1 MPCVPQLG
9 RLPPWLLP
17 PKAQVVTAARAGA
30 AIVWNSRWTFALAIL
45 VPILAVVAA
54 GALSQGAHPAPQPHV
69 HESLGPLQLGRAPE
83 GALAAQ
89 ASIKGVWQTGLFW
102 GCGLLLAVLP
112 VLASATSRMAA
123 GEVTELLSS
132 LRGAG
137 MHPLA
142 AAIGFSLQDVL
153 NAVLFVLVTSIGL
166 SQTGVS
172 SQASVV
178 GLVGAFALS
187 MISLASL
194 VTSVLHRPALA
205 VTVSCLTALV
215 LFVPVFNVPTMGAR
229 LPTSGFPIV
238 LPTTAVA
245 VGVAAASVDSVAAE
259 AAEECRA
266 TGRSCELAKLNS
278 AELLGITPGDL
289 TAALLGQ
296 AVALSTLAWVL
307 TRAAP
312 RPGSRVL
319 ALWRPCGRRH
329 RVALGQDDLA
339 VPLSSGGATAPA
351 RHDEDVVTA
360 SGVEV
365 TYAGGAA
372 WACFACG
379 RGAPVRA
386 LRGVDASLAPGTITA
401 LVGANGSGKTT
412 MLGAMAGT
420 VLPNSG
426 HVSVNGAAAGSPA
439 GLRSVGFCPQDAS
452 LVRGL
457 SGLLLLKLFA
467 AARGR
472 PLDDLAGAAAAAAS
486 LVELTDED
494 LSKHANRLSGG
505 QQRRLCFALAAVG
518 NPPVLIL
525 DEPTTGV
532 DAASR
537 RHVWAA
543 LRRAREAG
551 SAIVLSS
558 HDMAECELLADQVLL
573 LDAGAA
579 VAHCS
584 PAELRRMTSYGV
596 RLRAQLRPG
605 ADPAAAAAFVS
616 GRIPGAE
623 AAVKCPPRAGEP
635 QGLAAELAPSAAA
648 AGEPRLELVAGQD
661 VTIMLAEPSPG
672 QLSELC
678 RSLAAEGPAAGIGS
692 YRLESVGL
700 RDAIQDVLARTRPE
714 GAATEPRPP
723 GAAAVPT
730 LAAPP
735 SWSLIVRTVARRRI
749 VQVLR
754 GGSTA
759 AMQVLLLL
767 APLFVA
773 VAKAQGES
781 SRPDTTLSVVALI
794 LAIQLLP
801 LAQAA
806 DAVDEVAMAPLHS
819 AAAVSPLPLVAGT
832 WLVDGAAQG
841 ALAALITLCALVAA
855 GAEAS
860 APGVAETCVAAFAAV
875 AAGSQLA
882 AAVASLRPT
891 RGSAVVW
898 ALGAQL
904 VLLGLS
910 GGLAQAGAAH
920 LSEDNQLRSPMAAS
934 FVLSPSMYLI
944 VAAGGGQCPGL
955 PISGKWDWPEVFPLV
970 LTGAALHLAAAV
982 GLRQWAHGW
991 GACGRAAPR
1000 VPATSECLEGPER
1013 GIKASGVS
1021 VAFGGTLAVDG
1032 VDVSIARGEVVGL
1045 LGPNGAGKSTLQ
1057 SVLAGTL
1064 SPGAGVVTVDGR
1076 PVRSSTGERRPV
1088 VGLCPQSSLL
1098 PRGLSSLETLT
1109 YFATLAGH
1117 PHPLAVAE
1125 ALVAAVGLQPVAD
1138 RNNANLSGG
1147 TKRRLSAALAFST
1160 GASCILLDEPTAGV
1174 DVLAGAGV
1182 WKFIA
1187 RAAAGKAV
1195 LVTTHMLDE
1204 AEVLCQRVAVMDHG
1218 HIIKEAAVADLLR
1231 LQDATLVL
1239 DVTLDRSDD
1248 LLEEALGLDGRW
1260 SVSAEQIGHRR
1271 CRLVIKGRADR
1282 SSTASPGAPALGD
1295 ILEALE
1301 GLEAVRAVTFVP
1313 PSLEQAFGSILR
1325 AEDGG
1330 DAS

>member
-112 VLASATSRMAA
+112 VLAAATSRMAA

-166 SQTGVS
+166 SLTGVS

-205 VTVSCLTALV
+205 VTVSCLLALV
-215 LFVPVFNVPTMGAR
+215 LFVPVFNVPTIDAR
-229 LPTSGFPIV
+229 LPTSGFPIA

-319 ALWRPCGRRH
+319 ALWRPCGRRQ

-486 LVELTDED
+486 LVELTDDD

-584 PAELRRMTSYGV
+584 PAELRRMTSYG
-596 RLRAQLRPG
+596 
-605 ADPAAAAAFVS
+605 
-616 GRIPGAE
+616 
-623 AAVKCPPRAGEP
+623 
-635 QGLAAELAPSAAA
+635 
-648 AGEPRLELVAGQD
+648 
-661 VTIMLAEPSPG
+661 
-672 QLSELC
+672 
-678 RSLAAEGPAAGIGS
+678 
-692 YRLESVGL
+692 
-700 RDAIQDVLARTRPE
+700 
-714 GAATEPRPP
+714 
-723 GAAAVPT
+723 
-730 LAAPP
+730 
-735 SWSLIVRTVARRRI
+735 
-749 VQVLR
+749 
-754 GGSTA
+754 
-759 AMQVLLLL
+759 
-767 APLFVA
+767 
-773 VAKAQGES
+773 GES

-860 APGVAETCVAAFAAV
+860 APGVAETCVTAFAAV

-891 RGSAVVW
+891 RGSAIVW

-1021 VAFGGTLAVDG
+1021 VAFGGTRAVDG

-1182 WKFIA
+1182 WKFVA

-1248 LLEEALGLDGRW
+1248 MLEEALGLDGRW

-1313 PSLEQAFGSILR
+1313 PSLEQAFGSVLR
-1325 AEDGG
+1325 AEDGDG
-1330 DAS
+1330 AS